1 MTIKMYDLAG
11 KDPERRFSPYCWRIR
26 MVLAHKR
33 LPVETVPWRFIEKDQ
48 IAFADSTTVPVI
60 VDGANKIADSW
71 KIALYLDDKYQ
82 DRLVLFGNEAAVGAT
97 LFLRQWTERVI
108 HTAML
113 RVILLDVHDA
123 LDEPNQAY
131 FRQSREKRFGA
142 TLEQYVENKE
152 DNIAKLRDL
161 LAPARAVIATQLY
174 FGGTAPSFA
183 DYILFG
189 AFQWA
194 RCVSPAKLLATD
206 DALYTWRDRMLNLYN
221 GLAKKAVGYE
231 V

>member
-26 MVLAHKR
+26 MALAHKR

-71 KIALYLDDKYQ
+71 KIALYLDDKYK
-82 DRLVLFGNEAAVGAT
+82 DRLSLFGNEAAVGAT
-97 LFLRQWTERVI
+97 LFMRQWAERVI
-108 HTAML
+108 HVAIF
-113 RVILLDVHDA
+113 RVILLDVYDI

-131 FRQSREKRFGA
+131 FRQSREKRFGT
-142 TLEQYVENKE
+142 TLEQYVENRDE
-152 DNIAKLRDL
+152 NIARLRDL

-206 DALYTWRDRMLNLYN
+206 DALFTWRDRMLNLYN
-221 GLAKKAVGYE
+221 GLAKKAVGFE

>member
-11 KDPERRFSPYCWRIR
+11 KDPERRFSPFCWRIR
-26 MVLAHKR
+26 MALAHKR
-33 LPVETVPWRFIEKDQ
+33 LPVEAVAWRFLDKNQ

-60 VDGANKIADSW
+60 VDGANTVADSW
-71 KIALYLDDKYQ
+71 KIALYLDEKYN
-82 DRLVLFGNEAAVGAT
+82 DRMMLFGNEAAVGAT
-97 LFLRQWTERVI
+97 LFMRQWTERVI
-108 HTAML
+108 HLAL
-113 RVILLDVHDA
+113 IRVVLLDIYDV

-131 FRQSREKRFGA
+131 FRQSREKRFGM
-142 TLEQYVENKE
+142 TLEQFVENKE

-194 RCVSPAKLLATD
+194 RCVSPTKLLAAD
-206 DALYTWRDRMLNLYN
+206 DALYTWRDRMLSLYN
-221 GLAKKAVGYE
+221 GLAKKAVGFE